1 MCVNWFASQ
10 TGLPGGCM
18 ENRLLDVEQRVKRYW
33 FQDGIGEIAGG
44 GLFLLIGLY
53 FAGHE
58 WLPPNSVA
66 RTLVDS
72 SLAIL
77 LIGGVYVT
85 RWLINVLKAH
95 LTYPRTG
102 YVEYH
107 PNPKNSGSH
116 RIWTAITAIGVSML
130 LVLFGRYV
138 GSFNW
143 LPGFTGLVVSVA
155 LLMARARID
164 GLGRFYFLAAL
175 SVISGLGLS
184 VSGLSM
190 RYSFGLFYGLVGA
203 ASMASGC
210 LTLLR
215 YLRENPLPVEE

>member
-1 MCVNWFASQ
+1 
-10 TGLPGGCM
+10 M

-44 GLFLLIGLY
+44 GLFLLIGFY

-58 WLPPNSVA
+58 WLPPNSIA
-66 RTLVDS
+66 RTLLDS

-85 RWLINVLKAH
+85 RWLINVLKAR

-107 PNPKNSGSH
+107 PNPKNSGPH
-116 RIWTAITAIGVSML
+116 RIWTAITALGVSML

-143 LPGFTGLVVSVA
+143 LTGFTGLVVGVA
-155 LLMARARID
+155 FFIARARTD
-164 GLGRFYFLAAL
+164 GLGRFYFLAAF
-175 SVISGLGLS
+175 SVICGLGLS
-184 VSGLSM
+184 VSGFSM
-190 RYSFGLFYGLVGA
+190 RYSLSLFYGLVGA
-203 ASMASGC
+203 VSMVSGG
-210 LTLLR
+210 LILIR